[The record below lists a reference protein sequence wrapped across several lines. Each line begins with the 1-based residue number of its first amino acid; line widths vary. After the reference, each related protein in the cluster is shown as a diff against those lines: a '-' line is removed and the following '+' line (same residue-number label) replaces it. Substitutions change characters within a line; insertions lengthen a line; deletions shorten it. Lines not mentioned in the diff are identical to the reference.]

1 MSVKLVMLKSG
12 EDIIAD
18 VKEIKSIEQ
27 EVIGYFFH
35 DPLIVKMYSPEEP
48 VVLSEENGV
57 ESEHGTTKE
66 ISSKVGIT
74 FYPWVPLS
82 AENKIPCSA
91 DWVITMVEPMQ
102 NLKKLYQEKIDG
114 RNKGNQSPVVV

>member
-1 MSVKLVMLKSG
+1 MTVKLVMLKSG
-12 EDIIAD
+12 EDIIDD
-18 VKEIKSIEQ
+18 VKEIKSE
-27 EVIGYFFH
+27 EDVVGYFFH

-74 FYPWVPLS
+74 FYPWVPLA
-82 AENKIPCSA
+82 AEKKIPCSA
-91 DWVITMVEPMQ
+91 DWVITIVEPMQ
-102 NLKKLYQEKIDG
+102 NLKKLYQEKING
-114 RNKGNQSPVVV
+114 RDKGNQSSVVI

>member
-1 MSVKLVMLKSG
+1 MTVKLVMLKSG

-18 VKEIKSIEQ
+18 VKEIKSEQ
-27 EVIGYFFH
+27 DVVGYFFH

-57 ESEHGTTKE
+57 EGEHGTTKE

-102 NLKKLYQEKIDG
+102 NLKKLYQEKING
-114 RNKGNQSPVVV
+114 RNKGNQSPVIV

>member
-1 MSVKLVMLKSG
+1 MTVKLVMLKSG

-18 VKEIKSIEQ
+18 VKEIKSE
-27 EVIGYFFH
+27 EDVVGYFFH

-102 NLKKLYQEKIDG
+102 NLKKLYQEKING
-114 RNKGNQSPVVV
+114 RNKGNQSPVIV

>member
-1 MSVKLVMLKSG
+1 MTVKLVMLKSG

-18 VKEIKSIEQ
+18 VKEIKSEQ
-27 EVIGYFFH
+27 DVVGYFFH
-35 DPLIVKMYSPEEP
+35 DPLIVKMYSPEKP

-57 ESEHGTTKE
+57 EGEHGTTKE

-82 AENKIPCSA
+82 AEKRVPCSA
-91 DWVITMVEPMQ
+91 DWVITIVEPIE
-102 NLKKLYQEKIDG
+102 NLRKLYQEKIDG
-114 RNKGNQSPVVV
+114 RNKSNQSPVIV

>member
-1 MSVKLVMLKSG
+1 MTVKLVMLKSG

-18 VKEIKSIEQ
+18 VKEIKSE
-27 EVIGYFFH
+27 EDVVGYFFH

-57 ESEHGTTKE
+57 ESDHGTTKE

-74 FYPWVPLS
+74 FYPWVPLA
-82 AENKIPCSA
+82 AEKKIPCSA
-91 DWVITMVEPMQ
+91 DWVITIVEPMQ
-102 NLKKLYQEKIDG
+102 NLKKLYQEKING
-114 RNKGNQSPVVV
+114 RNKGNQSSVVI

>member
-1 MSVKLVMLKSG
+1 MSIKLVMLKSG

-18 VKEIKSIEQ
+18 VKEIKTEQ
-27 EVIGYFFH
+27 DVIGYFFH

-57 ESEHGTTKE
+57 ESDYGTTKE
-66 ISSKVGIT
+66 ISSKVGVT

-114 RNKGNQSPVVV
+114 RNKGNQSPVVI